1 MNSRDTSANKPTV
14 PTRPN
19 RENAWIIVATG
30 SQEYILNNA
39 LVLSAIGIEHQI
51 DPEQGLLL
59 IQEPDSGQ
67 ALQQLQAFAE
77 ENRNW
82 PPPPN
87 YQRPQ
92 PRTDNPPTLL
102 MIGGLIIFYL
112 VTGPCFSGNLW
123 FTAGAID
130 SRAILEQGQWWRLVT
145 ALTLHADQMH
155 LVGNCVIG
163 GFMVHLLCKT
173 CGFGTG
179 WLSLI
184 LSGIAGNWLNIV
196 LRKDPH
202 FSVGFSTAIF
212 AAIGIFCGQQL
223 IKRRPSLIRQIIL
236 PLGAGA
242 GLLAML
248 GTEGKH
254 TDLGAHLFGFGSG
267 IVCGVLVQFSTL
279 DLQAD
284 NQPLQQALFT
294 LALILIGGSWLLAA
308 RFM

>member
-1 MNSRDTSANKPTV
+1 MNRNTSEEQPLSPA
-14 PTRPN
+14 RPN
-19 RENAWIIVATG
+19 REQQWIVVATG
-30 SQEYILNNA
+30 GQEYILNNS
-39 LVLSAIGIEHQI
+39 LVLSAIGIEHRV
-51 DPEQGLLL
+51 DLSRGTLLVR
-59 IQEPDSGQ
+59 EADSGH
-67 ALQQLQAFAE
+67 ALQELRAFAR

-87 YQRPQ
+87 YLRPQ

-102 MIGGLIIFYL
+102 MIGGLIVFYM
-112 VTGPCFSGNLW
+112 VTGPWFSGNPW
-123 FTAGAID
+123 FAAGAID
-130 SRAILEQGQWWRLVT
+130 SKAILEQGQWWRLVT

-163 GFMVHLLCKT
+163 AFMVHLLCRT
-173 CGFGTG
+173 SGFGTG
-179 WLSLI
+179 WLALI
-184 LSGIAGNWLNIV
+184 LSGLAGNWLNIV
-196 LRKDPH
+196 LRKGPH

-223 IKRRPSLIRQIIL
+223 IQQRPSLIRQIIL

-254 TDLGAHLFGFGSG
+254 TDLGAHLFGFGCG
-267 IVCGVLVQFSTL
+267 IVCGLLVQFSNL

-284 NQPLQQALFT
+284 NRSLQQLLFT
-294 LALILIGGSWLLAA
+294 LTLILIGGSWLLAA
-308 RFM
+308 HFM